1 MAVLDVLHWKHIRC
15 IAEACKE
22 MTKVTKEQ
30 LGFRTDII
38 DETGV
43 AWLEIYVKA
52 KLAGEC
58 EEQRHMGGG
67 GGGSNHVL

>member
-1 MAVLDVLHWKHIRC
+1 
-15 IAEACKE
+15 

-30 LGFRTDII
+30 LGFRTGII

-58 EEQRHMGGG
+58 EEQRHMKKKKKATTRFNKADLSG
-67 GGGSNHVL
+67 NFMF